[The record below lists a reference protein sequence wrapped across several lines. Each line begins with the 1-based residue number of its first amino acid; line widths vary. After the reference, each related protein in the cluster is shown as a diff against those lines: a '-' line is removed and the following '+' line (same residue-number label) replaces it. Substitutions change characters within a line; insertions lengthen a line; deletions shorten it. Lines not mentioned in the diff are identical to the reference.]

1 MKNQKYSLLMQV
13 LVSAALILVFT
24 PPNVHAAW
32 GAEEPV
38 AKTVDGVT
46 YPYKKTFIIS
56 AYYSPIQGQK
66 RYVTGSFAGDVRLN
80 GEGVH
85 AADGSVVYPG
95 MIAAPKS
102 YAFGTK
108 MKIPGVGIV
117 AVHDRGGAIVH
128 AGERNQAHDRLDVW
142 MGYGD
147 SGLKRALNWGRR
159 TVEVTV
165 YGVDPS
171 IKEDVYLEGYS
182 EAEKVAQA
190 VTGEAPETFV
200 EDLNVNDQNDG
211 VKKLQ
216 AGLKQLGYYDGE
228 ESGNYDDATRKGVVR
243 FQIATGIIDHEYDFG
258 AGYFGPQTRRS
269 LEHALQQDTAQVNQ
283 NLPRTP
289 LSRDDQGEEVKK
301 LQEALKQLG
310 YDVEVNGIYDAQTV
324 EAILKF
330 QKDQNVVSSASDFG
344 AGVFGP
350 KTMQILASKMAGV
363 PVTTA
368 NAEEA
373 SVKPVV
379 VFNTDLNPGD
389 KGEDVRRLQEELK
402 RMNLLGVET
411 SGYYGEVTR
420 HAVMKFQQAQGL
432 VDSPDESGAGHFGS
446 DTRARMHAII
456 GQREHVDRLMADKNP
471 RARIEETVALK

>member
-13 LVSAALILVFT
+13 LVSAALVLVLT
-24 PPNVHAAW
+24 PPNTSAAW

-38 AKTVDGVT
+38 EKTVDGVT
-46 YPYKKTFIIS
+46 YPYQKTFIIS

-66 RYVTGSFAGDVRLN
+66 KYVTGSYAGDVRLN

-95 MIAAPKS
+95 MIAAPKT

-117 AVHDRGGAIVH
+117 AVHDRGGAIVN
-128 AGERNQAHDRLDVW
+128 AGQRNQAHDRLDVW

-159 TVEVTV
+159 TVDVTV
-165 YGVDPS
+165 YGIDPG

-182 EAEKVAQA
+182 EAEKAAQA
-190 VTGEAPETFV
+190 ATGEAPETFV
-200 EDLNVNDQNDG
+200 EDLNVNDRSDG

-216 AGLKQLGYYDGE
+216 AGLKRLGYYDGE
-228 ESGNYDDATRKGVVR
+228 ENGNYDELTRKSVIK
-243 FQIATGIIDHEYDFG
+243 FQTAVGIIDNEYDFG

-269 LEHALQQDTAQVNQ
+269 LEHALKQ
-283 NLPRTP
+283 NTVQTSEHLPLTP

-301 LQEALKQLG
+301 LQEALKKLG

-324 EAILKF
+324 EAIFKF
-330 QKDQNVVSSASDFG
+330 QKDQHVVSSASDFG

-350 KTMQILASKMAGV
+350 KTMQILASKMAGI
-363 PVTTA
+363 PVVTA
-368 NAEEA
+368 NAEET

-379 VFNTDLNPGD
+379 VFNSDLKPGD
-389 KGEDVRRLQEELK
+389 QGEDVRRLQEELK

-411 SGYYGEVTR
+411 SGYYGEVTQ

-432 VDSPDESGAGHFGS
+432 IDSTKEDGAGYFGP
-446 DTRARMHAII
+446 DTRARLHAII

-471 RARIEETVALK
+471 RARIEEAVALK